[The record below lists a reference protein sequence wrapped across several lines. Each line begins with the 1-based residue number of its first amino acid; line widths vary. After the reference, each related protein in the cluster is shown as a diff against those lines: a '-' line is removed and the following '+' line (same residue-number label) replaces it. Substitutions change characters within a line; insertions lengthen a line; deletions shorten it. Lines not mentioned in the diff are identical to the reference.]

1 MISYLIGLALGQTE
15 KNKFIVYLLTFLP
28 PLMIVLFYPASF
40 MLALN
45 YAGIWC
51 AVLLALLPAL
61 MAWSGRYRQQ
71 INASYRVM
79 GGKKLLCL
87 LILCSS
93 IIIAHAIIVDVF

>member
-1 MISYLIGLALGQTE
+1 
-15 KNKFIVYLLTFLP
+15 
-28 PLMIVLFYPASF
+28 

-71 INASYRVM
+71 INAPYRVM

-87 LILCSS
+87 LILCSF